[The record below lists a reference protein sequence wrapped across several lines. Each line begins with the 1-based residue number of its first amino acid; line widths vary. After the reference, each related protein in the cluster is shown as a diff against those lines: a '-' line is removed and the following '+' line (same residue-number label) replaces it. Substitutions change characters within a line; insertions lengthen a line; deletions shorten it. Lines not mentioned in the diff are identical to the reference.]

1 MDRLIVALDVP
12 NLEDATRVVDAV
24 AGITRWFK
32 VGSELFTA
40 AGPRAVAMVQER
52 GGRVFLDL
60 KFHDIPHTMA
70 AAVNAAGRLG
80 VAMLNVHVA
89 AGEEALRAAVAA
101 IAGTPTRASL
111 ARGGAREDGREHRSL
126 LLGVTRLTSIED
138 RPEVMAQVVDA
149 AARAKWC
156 GLDGVVASAREAAAI
171 KAACGPEFLVVT
183 PGIRPADVRPGDQ
196 RRIATPAE
204 ALRAGADYLVI
215 GRPVLTA
222 TDPRAAVAAIL
233 EEMDTA
239 SHQEPREPIRK

>member
-12 NLEDATRVVDAV
+12 SLEDATRVVDAV
-24 AGITRWFK
+24 AGVARWFK

-60 KFHDIPHTMA
+60 KFHDIPRTMA
-70 AAVNAAGRLG
+70 AAVSAAGHLG
-80 VAMLNVHVA
+80 VTMLNVHVA

-101 IAGTPTRASL
+101 L
-111 ARGGAREDGREHRSL
+111 AVSQSPVPSPRSPAAIGRPL

-171 KAACGPEFLVVT
+171 KAACGPEFVVVT
-183 PGIRPADVRPGDQ
+183 PGIRPEGVNPGDQ
-196 RRIATPAE
+196 RRVATPAE

-215 GRPVLTA
+215 GRPVLA
-222 TDPRAAVAAIL
+222 AADPRAVVTAIL
-233 EEMDTA
+233 NEMDTA
-239 SHQEPREPIRK
+239 FHQEPREPIRK

>member
-101 IAGTPTRASL
+101 IAET
-111 ARGGAREDGREHRSL
+111 REDGREHRSL

-183 PGIRPADVRPGDQ
+183 PGIRPAGVRPGDQ

>member
-1 MDRLIVALDVP
+1 VDRLIVALDVP
-12 NLEDATRVVDAV
+12 SLEDATRVVDAV
-24 AGITRWFK
+24 AGVARWFK

-60 KFHDIPHTMA
+60 KFHDIPRTMA
-70 AAVNAAGRLG
+70 AAVSAAGRLG

-101 IAGTPTRASL
+101 LDAGRAVTSPQSP
-111 ARGGAREDGREHRSL
+111 ATIGRPL

-171 KAACGPEFLVVT
+171 KAACGREFIVVT
-183 PGIRPADVRPGDQ
+183 PGIRPEGASPGDQ
-196 RRIATPAE
+196 RRVATPAE

-215 GRPVLTA
+215 GRPVLA
-222 TDPRAAVAAIL
+222 AADPRAVVTAIL
-233 EEMDTA
+233 DEMDTA
-239 SHQEPREPIRK
+239 SRQEPREPIRK